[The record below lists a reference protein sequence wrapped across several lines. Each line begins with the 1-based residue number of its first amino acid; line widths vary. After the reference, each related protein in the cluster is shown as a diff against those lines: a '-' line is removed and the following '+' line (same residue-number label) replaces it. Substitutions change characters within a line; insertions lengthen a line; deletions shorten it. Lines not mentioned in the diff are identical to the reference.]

1 MDILEQLQK
10 DNITLRNQIKATNDN
25 LSDMVTHNLDLIMK
39 LKGQIYKLKF
49 DLLRERMRKV
59 KEPELIWSRDGNL

>member
-1 MDILEQLQK
+1 MEILEQLQK
-10 DNITLRNQIKATNDN
+10 DNIILRNQIKATNDN

-49 DLLRERMRKV
+49 DL
-59 KEPELIWSRDGNL
+59 